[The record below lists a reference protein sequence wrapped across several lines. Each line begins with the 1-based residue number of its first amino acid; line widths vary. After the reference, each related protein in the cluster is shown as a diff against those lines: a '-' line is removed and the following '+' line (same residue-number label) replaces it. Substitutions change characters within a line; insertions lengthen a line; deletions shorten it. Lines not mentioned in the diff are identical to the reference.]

1 MFFKITMFRFVLNT
15 ILMISA
21 VSQVRGLN
29 KNISNT
35 SNNFHHTKNEPSFL
49 ILKDIHGNMYKYIY
63 PNDMDQFS
71 KMSTLGNKNS
81 STVIHLPPGILK
93 TENSPSKIVISR
105 VDNPKKTS
113 ERPQILIQKSTII
126 DHAPTHSL
134 LGNDKGDEKEK
145 RKTIVEDILPTTER
159 RNSNENHTTVF
170 KNEIESTETTTIEN
184 SKNEHEAQTDDDDDD
199 DGKDNNKNDPI
210 LKSAPNPRIFSS
222 KKGSENHENEQ
233 QNVYKSSDIRN
244 NLILLV
250 KNDIKLKLFI
260 NSNGILNKSSPANSR
275 KNPTV
280 QLNDELSTE
289 DDTTINDSPTPIVD
303 VE

>member
-1 MFFKITMFRFVLNT
+1 
-15 ILMISA
+15 
-21 VSQVRGLN
+21 VRGLN
-29 KNISNT
+29 KNISNI

-93 TENSPSKIVISR
+93 SENSSSKMVISH

-113 ERPQILIQKSTII
+113 ERPRATTQKSTII

-134 LGNDKGDEKEK
+134 PGNGKGNEKEK

-159 RNSNENHTTVF
+159 RNSNEDHTTVF
-170 KNEIESTETTTIEN
+170 KNENESTETTAIEN

-210 LKSAPNPRIFSS
+210 LKSAPNPRMSPCDNSS
-222 KKGSENHENEQ
+222 KDKSSRSIIIEPDFSLNKSSKNHENEQ
-233 QNVYKSSDIRN
+233 QNAYKSSDTRN

-250 KNDIKLKLFI
+250 ENDIKLKLFI
-260 NSNGILNKSSPANSR
+260 NSNRILNKSSLANSR